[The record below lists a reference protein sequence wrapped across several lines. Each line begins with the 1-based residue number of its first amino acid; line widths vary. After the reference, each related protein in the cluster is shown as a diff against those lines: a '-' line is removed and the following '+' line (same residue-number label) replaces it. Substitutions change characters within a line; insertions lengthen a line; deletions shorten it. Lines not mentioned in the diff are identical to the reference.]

1 MRGVYARAR
10 GRPGGVNCLPMKVTD
25 RVLRMKES
33 STLAVAARAAALK
46 REGADVVAFG
56 TGEPDFDTP
65 ANIKD
70 AAARALQAGQTKY
83 VLTPGT
89 PEARA
94 AIAAK
99 LRDENG
105 IQCRPEH
112 VSITAGA
119 KHALYLVL
127 QTLVEPGDDVVLPTP
142 AWVSY
147 RPLIE
152 LAGGRCIEVP
162 GAMERGFKVTP
173 AELEAAMTPRTV
185 AVIFNSPS
193 NPCGI
198 AYSPDEVKAL
208 CEVVA
213 RHPKAAIVS
222 DEIYE
227 KLTYPEVCPGLRH
240 FSPASIPA
248 MAERTI
254 TLNGMSKAF
263 AMTGWRIGYV
273 CAPGMGGRFMQELVK
288 LQAQMT
294 NNIPSFFM
302 PAIVEALSAR
312 SAPQVEAMRVEF
324 ARRAAIVGGLVAA
337 IPRFRS
343 VQPTGAFYAFP
354 SIAACKGLTSPGG
367 RAITD
372 GQSFA
377 EALLAE
383 VHVALVPGGDFGE
396 CAADHVRI
404 TFASDEATL
413 RKGMSRIAEF
423 TAALR

>member
-1 MRGVYARAR
+1 MYARPHGA
-10 GRPGGVNCLPMKVTD
+10 LPALDSRSVMKVAG
-25 RVLRMKES
+25 RVQRMKES

-65 ANIKD
+65 ANIK
-70 AAARALQAGQTKY
+70 AAAEAALEAGQTKY
-83 VLTPGT
+83 VATPGT

-94 AIAAK
+94 AVAAK

-105 IQCRPEH
+105 IPCGPEH
-112 VSITAGA
+112 VSVTAGA

-127 QTLVEPGDDVVLPTP
+127 QTLLDPGDEVVLPTP

-162 GAMERGFKVTP
+162 GSIEAGFKVTP
-173 AELEAAMTPRTV
+173 AAIAAAMTPRTA
-185 AVIFNSPS
+185 AVILNSPS

-198 AYSPDEVKAL
+198 AYSPDEVRAL
-208 CEVVA
+208 CDAVA
-213 RHPKAAIVS
+213 RHSRAVVIS

-227 KLTYPEVCPGLRH
+227 KLVYPEVSPGLRH
-240 FSPASIPA
+240 FSPGSIPG
-248 MAERTI
+248 MEGRTI

-273 CAPGMGGRFMQELVK
+273 CAPGMDGRFIGELVK
-288 LQAQMT
+288 LQGQMT
-294 NNIPSFFM
+294 NNIPAFFM
-302 PAIVEALSAR
+302 PAIVEALSPR
-312 SAPQVEAMRVEF
+312 SAGKVEEMRRAF
-324 ARRAAIVGGLVAA
+324 ARRAALVDGLVRG

-343 VQPTGAFYAFP
+343 VTPTGAFYSFP
-354 SIAACKGLTSPGG
+354 SIAACKGLSTPGG
-367 RAITD
+367 RRITD
-372 GQSFA
+372 AQSFA

-383 VHVALVPGGDFGE
+383 SHVALVPGGDFGE

-404 TFASDEATL
+404 TFASDDAVL
-413 RKGMSRIAEF
+413 QKGMDRIAGF
-423 TAALR
+423 VASLR

>member
-1 MRGVYARAR
+1 
-10 GRPGGVNCLPMKVTD
+10 MKVTE
-25 RVLRMKES
+25 RVRRMKES

-65 ANIKD
+65 ANIKE
-70 AAARALQAGQTKY
+70 AAERALRAGQTKY

-94 AIAAK
+94 AVAAK

-105 IQCRPEH
+105 IACRPEH

-127 QTLVEPGDDVVLPTP
+127 QVLVEPGDDVVLPTP

-152 LAGGRCIEVP
+152 LAGGRCIEVA
-162 GAMERGFKVTP
+162 GAMENGFKVTP
-173 AELEAAMTPRTV
+173 AQLAAAMTPRTV
-185 AVIFNSPS
+185 AVILNSPS
-193 NPCGI
+193 NPCGV
-198 AYSPDEVKAL
+198 AYSPDEVRAL

-213 RHPKAAIVS
+213 AHPSASLVS

-227 KLTYPEVCPGLRH
+227 KLAYPEVTPGLRH

-248 MAERTI
+248 MADRTI

-273 CAPGMGGRFMQELVK
+273 CATGMGGAFMQELVK

-302 PAIVEALSAR
+302 PAIVEALSAQSR
-312 SAPQVEAMRVEF
+312 PAVEKMRVEF
-324 ARRAAIVGGLVAA
+324 ARRARLVGDLVHA

-343 VQPTGAFYAFP
+343 VAPDGAFYSFP
-354 SIAACKGLTSPGG
+354 SIAPCKKLTSPGG
-367 RAITD
+367 RRIVD

-383 VHVALVPGGDFGE
+383 VHVAVVPGADFGE

-404 TFASDEATL
+404 TFATDEATL
-413 RKGMSRIAEF
+413 RKGLSRIAEF
-423 TAALR
+423 TASLR

>member
-1 MRGVYARAR
+1 MYARPHGA
-10 GRPGGVNCLPMKVTD
+10 LPALDSRSVMKVAG
-25 RVLRMKES
+25 RVQRMKES

-65 ANIKD
+65 ANIK
-70 AAARALQAGQTKY
+70 AAAEAALEAGQTKY
-83 VLTPGT
+83 VATPGT

-94 AIAAK
+94 AVAAK

-105 IQCRPEH
+105 IPCGPEH
-112 VSITAGA
+112 VSVTAGA

-127 QTLVEPGDDVVLPTP
+127 QTLLDPGDEVVLPTP

-162 GAMERGFKVTP
+162 GSIEAGFKVTP
-173 AELEAAMTPRTV
+173 AAIAAAMTPRTA
-185 AVIFNSPS
+185 AVILNSPS

-198 AYSPDEVKAL
+198 AYSPDEVRAL
-208 CEVVA
+208 CDAVA
-213 RHPKAAIVS
+213 RHPRAVVIS

-227 KLTYPEVCPGLRH
+227 KLVYPEVSPGLRH
-240 FSPASIPA
+240 FSPGSIPG
-248 MAERTI
+248 MEGRTI

-273 CAPGMGGRFMQELVK
+273 CAPGMDGRFIGELVK
-288 LQAQMT
+288 LQGQMT
-294 NNIPSFFM
+294 NNIPAFFM
-302 PAIVEALSAR
+302 PAIVEALSPR
-312 SAPQVEAMRVEF
+312 SAGKVEEMRRAF
-324 ARRAAIVGGLVAA
+324 ARRAALVDGLVRG

-343 VQPTGAFYAFP
+343 VTPTGAFYSFP
-354 SIAACKGLTSPGG
+354 SIAACKGLSTPGG
-367 RAITD
+367 RRITD
-372 GQSFA
+372 AQSFA

-383 VHVALVPGGDFGE
+383 SHVALVPGGDFGE

-404 TFASDEATL
+404 TFASDDAVL
-413 RKGMSRIAEF
+413 QKGMDRIAGF
-423 TAALR
+423 VASLR

>member
-1 MRGVYARAR
+1 
-10 GRPGGVNCLPMKVTD
+10 MKVAD
-25 RVLRMKES
+25 RVRRMKES
-33 STLAVAARAAALK
+33 STLAVAARAAAL
-46 REGADVVAFG
+46 RRDGADVVAFG

-65 ANIKD
+65 ANIKE
-70 AAARALQAGQTKY
+70 AAERALRAGMTKY

-105 IQCRPEH
+105 IACRPEH

-127 QTLVEPGDDVVLPTP
+127 QTLVDPGDEVILPTP

-152 LAGGRCIEVP
+152 LAGGRCVEVP
-162 GAMERGFKVTP
+162 GAIENGHKVTP
-173 AELEAAMTPRTV
+173 AQLEAAMTPRTV
-185 AVIFNSPS
+185 AVILNSPS
-193 NPCGI
+193 NPCGT
-198 AYSPDEVKAL
+198 AYSPDEVRAL
-208 CEVVA
+208 CEAVA
-213 RHPKAAIVS
+213 RHPKAAILS

-227 KLTYPEVCPGLRH
+227 KLIYPEISPGLAH
-240 FSPASIPA
+240 LSPGSIPA
-248 MAERTI
+248 VADRVI
-254 TLNGMSKAF
+254 TMNGMSKAF

-273 CAPGMGGRFMQELVK
+273 CAPGMGGTFMQELVK

-294 NNIPSFFM
+294 NNIASFFM
-302 PAIVEALSAR
+302 PAIVEALSER
-312 SAPQVEAMRVEF
+312 SRPQVEAMRQEF
-324 ARRAAIVGGLVAA
+324 ARRARIVDELVRA

-343 VQPTGAFYAFP
+343 VAPTGAFYSFP

-367 RAITD
+367 RTIAD

-383 VHVALVPGGDFGE
+383 VHVAVVPGADFGD

-404 TFASDEATL
+404 TFACDEATI

>member
-1 MRGVYARAR
+1 
-10 GRPGGVNCLPMKVTD
+10 
-25 RVLRMKES
+25 MKES

-65 ANIKD
+65 ANIK
-70 AAARALQAGQTKY
+70 AAAAAALEAGQTKY
-83 VLTPGT
+83 VATPGT
-89 PEARA
+89 AEARA
-94 AIAAK
+94 AVAAK

-105 IQCRPEH
+105 IPCRPEH

-127 QTLVEPGDDVVLPTP
+127 QTLLDPGDEVVLPTP

-152 LAGGRCIEVP
+152 LAGARCVEVP
-162 GAMERGFKVTP
+162 GAIEHGFKVTP
-173 AELEAAMTPRTV
+173 AALSAAMTPRTA
-185 AVIFNSPS
+185 AVILNSPS

-198 AYSPDEVKAL
+198 AYSPDEVRGLGEA
-208 CEVVA
+208 VA
-213 RHPKAAIVS
+213 RHPRAVLVS

-227 KLTYPEVCPGLRH
+227 KLVYPEVSPGLRH
-240 FSPASIPA
+240 CSPGSLPGL
-248 MAERTI
+248 EGRTI

-273 CAPGMGGRFMQELVK
+273 CAPGMDGRFIDQLVK
-288 LQAQMT
+288 LQGQMT

-302 PAIVEALSAR
+302 PAIVEALSPR
-312 SAPQVEAMRVEF
+312 SAPQVEAMRKAF
-324 ARRAAIVGGLVAA
+324 ARRAALVDGLVRA

-343 VQPTGAFYAFP
+343 VSPTGAFYAFP
-354 SIAACKGLTSPGG
+354 SMAACKGLRSPGG
-367 RAITD
+367 RAVTD

-383 VHVALVPGGDFGE
+383 KHVALVPGGDFGE

-404 TFASDEATL
+404 TFASDDAVL
-413 RKGMSRIAEF
+413 RRGMDRIAEF
-423 TAALR
+423 AASLR